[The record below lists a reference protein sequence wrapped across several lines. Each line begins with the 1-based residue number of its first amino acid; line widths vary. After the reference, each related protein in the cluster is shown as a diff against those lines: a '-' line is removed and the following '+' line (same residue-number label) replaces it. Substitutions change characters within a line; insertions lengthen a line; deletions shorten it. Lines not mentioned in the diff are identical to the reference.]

1 MILGLVNRKSWNWKI
16 RHSCLRFWGTLNSSR
31 MKALFQIG
39 PSEACVSEVSI
50 SIWSFWKRK
59 NFPKMVGNFWGKLEI
74 RWRKMTF

>member
-1 MILGLVNRKSWNWKI
+1 MNDSWPREPQELELENLTQLFKILGNP
-16 RHSCLRFWGTLNSSR
+16 SR

-59 NFPKMVGNFWGKLEI
+59 NPKSKKDFAAGTKFRAGG
-74 RWRKMTF
+74 F